1 MPEALL
7 CCINRNHDVFL
18 VLLFI
23 SSFPLLPGASAFQY
37 QYTGV
42 NGKEVDRAAKV
53 GKILKSFGSLKDVLA
68 KAQSKFG
75 TPLAI
80 STYLQQ

>member
-23 SSFPLLPGASAFQY
+23 SSFPLILGASAFQY

-42 NGKEVDRAAKV
+42 NGKEVDRAAKA
-53 GKILKSFGSLKDVLA
+53 GNILKSFGSLKDVLA